1 MKEKCKRIEK
11 LIFFDDRGLS
21 LVELLV
27 AITIGAIVS
36 VSIGS
41 LLVFSLRMYG
51 KQTVDVEMQHEMQ
64 TTSNFVIDSI
74 MESDSFIVSKS
85 KDTQN
90 QERSDVVV
98 LGKFEYSSSLYSL

>member
-11 LIFFDDRGLS
+11 LLFFDDRGLS

-41 LLVFSLRMYG
+41 LLVFS
-51 KQTVDVEMQHEMQ
+51 
-64 TTSNFVIDSI
+64 
-74 MESDSFIVSKS
+74 
-85 KDTQN
+85 
-90 QERSDVVV
+90 
-98 LGKFEYSSSLYSL
+98 